1 MSGCDNLHPAFRD
14 IAAADDNRRRRPR
27 PSLVEALAAA
37 VVLLLVFAVNFDRW
51 NGNANAGAPSALAA
65 FDWTGPE
72 LDHGPRSFLPGD
84 C

>member
-1 MSGCDNLHPAFRD
+1 MSGCDKLHPAFRD
-14 IAAADDNRRRRPR
+14 IAAADDARRRRPR

-51 NGNANAGAPSALAA
+51 TGDASTGAPSALAA
-65 FDWTGPE
+65 FDETGPE
-72 LDHGPRSFLPGD
+72 LDQCRGAFLPGD